1 MHTSSSSAL
10 PGARPHPS
18 VHGGIVVL
26 RPALDAVPDAT
37 ADDADEVVGTV
48 PPSEIR
54 AALLE
59 LFEIGPPVVS
69 PHDEANPTWVEEHSD
84 STVELLELS
93 EALSRVD
100 ASERA
105 ALVAEHIGVLAELC
119 AHYRTVAGA
128 GPHHG
133 AGADQWCP
141 LCIADPDSHAAS
153 LRHAIVWRTGELMD
167 AIALYGAELLGG
179 NTEAIG
185 ELLRGVY
192 ES

>member
-1 MHTSSSSAL
+1 PLRRVAARRVAAAATSIWQASPRWRRPFPRPGSGPPTAGRTAGRSEHMHTSSSSAL

-105 ALVAEHIGVLAELC
+105 ALVAEH
-119 AHYRTVAGA
+119 
-128 GPHHG
+128 
-133 AGADQWCP
+133 
-141 LCIADPDSHAAS
+141 
-153 LRHAIVWRTGELMD
+153 
-167 AIALYGAELLGG
+167 
-179 NTEAIG
+179 
-185 ELLRGVY
+185 
-192 ES
+192 